1 MVWDPLF
8 HFSPSLVC
16 VAREKCFWGC
26 KEKREE
32 GREKMYQRRGAE
44 KVMRNILFK
53 RIGFEMMFN
62 DGIFEFVDEGLL
74 REKV

>member
-1 MVWDPLF
+1 VL
-8 HFSPSLVC
+8 
-16 VAREKCFWGC
+16 K
-26 KEKREE
+26 KRN
-32 GREKMYQRRGAE
+32 RK